1 MKKEIV
7 FLKFFLVLNLF
18 IFLGVSFVSAAT
30 IGAASCSQSA
40 VEAAIL
46 TAVDGD
52 TVLVPFGNCTW
63 DGYISL
69 SEELS
74 IIGAGIGNTVI
85 TNYGFDVSDG
95 TDNWRISGFTFT
107 NPTHTL
113 NYCIQAGGIKS
124 SDGCRNW
131 RIDNNF
137 FDGYLRWIWLDGHNV
152 GVIDSNVFQ
161 DAETSGVII
170 NSGHDDDSF
179 LEPTGLGG
187 DDFVFVENNI
197 FHGPNGDENHVVW
210 ANCRG
215 ARMVVRFNSV
225 DEEGDGSRWGD
236 PFDIH
241 GFGHDG
247 SGVGTRAYEFYGNT
261 YTATD
266 ADYCCRMFQ
275 IRGGTGVVWGNSHFT
290 SGLGSPFSYDIML
303 YDQRAEEY
311 IPNPD
316 LISSF
321 IRSDGCTSNI
331 FCAISSGGEGYPCCD
346 QVGRG
351 QNQQSEP
358 LYIWDNN
365 DNTGAIMDVTVHNDQ
380 FYTGDSTPY
389 IQNVAHDGEPYAD
402 YYSEVSSF
410 DGSTGVGMGTA
421 AEMAAIGSC
430 TDGVGFWVTN
440 EAEWNSNNPGNDG
453 QLYRCESNVWVL
465 YYTPYAYPHPLTL
478 GAGDTTPPV
487 RSNGLPTGTLASG
500 TTSTTISLSTDEVAN
515 CRYSTTAGTSYS
527 SMANTFSTTDSTS
540 HSTFVSGLSDGGSYS
555 YYVRCNDTSGNY
567 NTNDFTI
574 SFSVASGGS
583 SCSSGADNNPVDSV
597 VSVSELM
604 VYISSW
610 KSGSVSI
617 NNLLIGIGEWKN
629 GCS

>member
-52 TVLVPFGNCTW
+52 TVQVPAGDCSWGGSITIN
-63 DGYISL
+63 
-69 SEELS
+69 EELE
-74 IIGAGIGNTVI
+74 IIGAGSDAAGTNIA
-85 TNYGFDVSDG
+85 NYGFVVSDG
-95 TDNWRISGFTFT
+95 TDNWRIAHMSFEDTS
-107 NPTHTL
+107 HSR
-113 NYCIQAGGIKS
+113 IGINIGATKS
-124 SDGCRNW
+124 NDGNLNW
-131 RIDNNF
+131 RVDHVYMN
-137 FDGYLRWIWLDGHNV
+137 GWSYWINLNGRQN
-152 GVIDSNVFQ
+152 GVIDNSEFTDVNNAGIVVN
-161 DAETSGVII
+161 SGV
-170 NSGHDDDSF
+170 DDQGGTWS
-179 LEPTGLGG
+179 EATGLGG
-187 DDFVFVENNI
+187 SNFVFVEDCT
-197 FHGPNGDENHVVW
+197 FHGRHSSGAANHVTYLN
-210 ANCRG
+210 ARG
-215 ARMVVRFNSV
+215 ARLVFRYNDI
-225 DEEGDGSRWGD
+225 DEQGDGDRWAD
-236 PFDIH
+236 PIDVH
-241 GFGHDG
+241 GYGHDPN
-247 SGVGTRAYEFYGNT
+247 GVGSRAFEFYGNT
-261 YTATD
+261 YARTD
-266 ADYCCRMFQ
+266 NDGCCRMFH
-275 IRGGTGVVWGNSHFT
+275 IRGASGVIWGNSHST
-290 SGLGSPFSYDIML
+290 SGTPFSYDIML
-303 YDQRAEEY
+303 ADQRAEVY
-311 IPNPD
+311 HGQG
-316 LISSF
+316 SQS
-321 IRSDGCTSNI
+321 RSDGCSASQYCPTST
-331 FCAISSGGEGYPCCD
+331 GGEGYPCCD

-365 DNTGAIMDVTVHNDQ
+365 DNTGAIMDVTVHQNQ

-410 DGSTGVGMGTA
+410 DGSGGVGIGTA
-421 AEMAAIGSC
+421 AQMAAIGSC
-430 TDGVGFWVTN
+430 IDGVGFWVTD

-629 GCS
+629 GC